1 MLKFIVRIGRIKMEK
16 VKVTYLGKSYL
27 YPRDITLE
35 DISKDFQKNY
45 LETIIMAEVNG
56 RPCELNYK
64 VTDDVTVDFFD
75 LTSPTGNRVY
85 ESGLIFVLEKACLN
99 MLNSEI
105 EVKYSIDK
113 GIYIKTYKKITKED
127 LDKVSREMKE
137 IVKRNL
143 PIQKNLVNRLE
154 AIDYYKSTKSYDKV
168 NVLKYS
174 VNTNVNLYRLMD
186 IYNYFFSY
194 LPVSTG
200 ALKEFKLTYIDQ
212 NSFVLRYPN
221 IYYLNKIP
229 VYKHHD
235 KLFNEFKKYD
245 EWSEKLGIEN
255 VSSLN
260 NKVTK
265 GNVDDIV
272 LLSENIQNNSLF
284 KISETIYNNKKLKL
298 ILLAGPSSSGKTT
311 TSKKLELFLK
321 GFGLNPIAISIDN
334 YFVDRDKT
342 PILPDGS
349 YDFESLNSINVELF
363 NRNLK
368 DLLDGKEV
376 TLPVYNFITGKS
388 ELSDESIKLGE
399 KEILIVEGLH
409 ALNEELTY
417 SIDKK
422 NKYKIYLCPLTVL
435 SLDNHNRIRTTDNRL
450 LRRIVR
456 DNRTRGYSAS
466 DTLSTWGKVREGE
479 EKYVFPFQDE
489 ADVIF
494 NTSLIYELGVLKTYA
509 EPLLYS
515 VEENDPM
522 YKEAVRLLNLLKNI
536 LPISNDYIP
545 VDSIVREFIG
555 GGYFKL

>member
-1 MLKFIVRIGRIKMEK
+1 MEK

-113 GIYIKTYKKITKED
+113 GIYIKTHKKITKED

-154 AIDYYKSTKSYDKV
+154 AIEYYKSTKSYDKV

-342 PILPDGS
+342 PRLPDGS
-349 YDFESLNSINVELF
+349 YDFESLNAINVELF

-515 VEENDPM
+515 VEESDPM

>member
-1 MLKFIVRIGRIKMEK
+1 MEK

-45 LETIIMAEVNG
+45 SETIIMAEVNG

-137 IVKRNL
+137 IVKRDL

-154 AIDYYKSTKSYDKV
+154 AIDYYKSTKNYDKV

-260 NKVTK
+260 SRVTK
-265 GNVDDIV
+265 GNVDDLV

-342 PILPDGS
+342 PRLPDGS
-349 YDFESLNSINVELF
+349 YDFESLNAINVELF

-466 DTLSTWGKVREGE
+466 DTLSSWGKVREGE

-515 VEENDPM
+515 VEESDPM

>member
-1 MLKFIVRIGRIKMEK
+1 MEK

-154 AIDYYKSTKSYDKV
+154 AIEYYKSTKSYDKV

-284 KISETIYNNKKLKL
+284 KIAETIYNNKKLKL

>member
-1 MLKFIVRIGRIKMEK
+1 MEK
-16 VKVTYLGKSYL
+16 VKVTYLGKSYM
-27 YPRDITLE
+27 YPKDITLE
-35 DISKDFQKNY
+35 DISKDFQDNY
-45 LETIIMAEVNG
+45 SETIIMAEVNG
-56 RPCELNYK
+56 RPYELNYK

-154 AIDYYKSTKSYDKV
+154 AIEYYKSTKSYDKV

-284 KISETIYNNKKLKL
+284 KIAETIYNNKKLKL

-342 PILPDGS
+342 PRLPDGS

-363 NRNLK
+363 NKNLK

-417 SIDKK
+417 SIDRK

-450 LRRIVR
+450 LRRIIR

-515 VEENDPM
+515 VEESDPM

>member
-1 MLKFIVRIGRIKMEK
+1 MEK

-137 IVKRNL
+137 IVKRDL

-154 AIDYYKSTKSYDKV
+154 AIEYYKSTKSYDKV

-260 NKVTK
+260 SRVTK

-284 KISETIYNNKKLKL
+284 KIAETIYNNKKLKL

-342 PILPDGS
+342 PRLPDGS

-363 NRNLK
+363 NKNLK

-466 DTLSTWGKVREGE
+466 DTLSSWGKVREGE

>member
-1 MLKFIVRIGRIKMEK
+1 MEK
-16 VKVTYLGKSYL
+16 VKVTYLGKSYM
-27 YPRDITLE
+27 YPKDITLE
-35 DISKDFQKNY
+35 DISKDFQENY
-45 LETIIMAEVNG
+45 SETIIMAEVNG
-56 RPCELNYK
+56 RPYELNYK

-137 IVKRNL
+137 IVKRDL

-154 AIDYYKSTKSYDKV
+154 AIEYYKSTKSYDKV

-212 NSFVLRYPN
+212 NSFILRYPN

-260 NKVTK
+260 SRVTK

-284 KISETIYNNKKLKL
+284 RIAETIYNNKKLKL

-342 PILPDGS
+342 PRLPDGS

-363 NRNLK
+363 NKNLK

-466 DTLSTWGKVREGE
+466 DTLSSWGKVREGE

-515 VEENDPM
+515 VEESDPM

>member
-1 MLKFIVRIGRIKMEK
+1 MEK
-16 VKVTYLGKSYL
+16 VKVTYLGKSYM
-27 YPRDITLE
+27 YPKDITLE
-35 DISKDFQKNY
+35 DISKDFQENY
-45 LETIIMAEVNG
+45 SETIIMAEVNG
-56 RPCELNYK
+56 RPYELNYK

-113 GIYIKTYKKITKED
+113 GIYIKTCKKITKED

-137 IVKRNL
+137 IVKRDL

-154 AIDYYKSTKSYDKV
+154 AIEYYKSTKSYDKV

-260 NKVTK
+260 SRVTK
-265 GNVDDIV
+265 GNVDDLV

-284 KISETIYNNKKLKL
+284 KIAETIYNNKKLKL

-342 PILPDGS
+342 PRLPDGS
-349 YDFESLNSINVELF
+349 YDFESLNAINVELF

-466 DTLSTWGKVREGE
+466 DTLSTWSKVREGE

>member
-1 MLKFIVRIGRIKMEK
+1 MEK
-16 VKVTYLGKSYL
+16 VKVTYLGKSYM
-27 YPRDITLE
+27 YPKDITLE
-35 DISKDFQKNY
+35 DISKDFQENY
-45 LETIIMAEVNG
+45 SETIIMAEVNG
-56 RPCELNYK
+56 RPYELNYK

-154 AIDYYKSTKSYDKV
+154 AIEYYKSTKSYDKV

-212 NSFVLRYPN
+212 NSFILRYPN

-284 KISETIYNNKKLKL
+284 KIAETIYNNKKLKL

-342 PILPDGS
+342 PRLPDGS

-363 NRNLK
+363 NKNLK

-388 ELSDESIKLGE
+388 ELLDESIKLGE

-417 SIDKK
+417 SIDRK

-466 DTLSTWGKVREGE
+466 DTLSTWSKVREGE

>member
-1 MLKFIVRIGRIKMEK
+1 MEK
-16 VKVTYLGKSYL
+16 VKVTYLGKSYM
-27 YPRDITLE
+27 YPKDITLE
-35 DISKDFQKNY
+35 DISKDFQENY
-45 LETIIMAEVNG
+45 SETIIMAEVNG
-56 RPCELNYK
+56 RPYELNYK

-113 GIYIKTYKKITKED
+113 GIYIKTHKKITKED

-154 AIDYYKSTKSYDKV
+154 AIEYYKSTKSYDKV

-284 KISETIYNNKKLKL
+284 KIAETIYNNKKLKL

-342 PILPDGS
+342 PRLPDGS

-363 NRNLK
+363 NKNLK

-388 ELSDESIKLGE
+388 ELLDESIKLGE

-417 SIDKK
+417 SIDRK

-466 DTLSTWGKVREGE
+466 DTLSTWSKVREGE

>member
-1 MLKFIVRIGRIKMEK
+1 MEK

-154 AIDYYKSTKSYDKV
+154 AIDYYKSTKNYDKV

-342 PILPDGS
+342 PRLPDGS

-515 VEENDPM
+515 VEESDPM

>member
-1 MLKFIVRIGRIKMEK
+1 MEK
-16 VKVTYLGKSYL
+16 VKVTYLGKSYM
-27 YPRDITLE
+27 YPKDITLE
-35 DISKDFQKNY
+35 DISKDFQDNY
-45 LETIIMAEVNG
+45 SETIIMAEVNG
-56 RPCELNYK
+56 RPYELNYK

-113 GIYIKTYKKITKED
+113 GIYIKTHKKITKED

-154 AIDYYKSTKSYDKV
+154 AIEYYKSTKSYDKV

-265 GNVDDIV
+265 GSVDDIV

-334 YFVDRDKT
+334 YFLDRDKT
-342 PILPDGS
+342 PRLPDGS

-363 NRNLK
+363 NKNLK

-417 SIDKK
+417 SIDRK

-450 LRRIVR
+450 LRRIIR

-515 VEENDPM
+515 VEESDPM

>member
-1 MLKFIVRIGRIKMEK
+1 MEK
-16 VKVTYLGKSYL
+16 VKVTYLGKSYM
-27 YPRDITLE
+27 YPKDITLE
-35 DISKDFQKNY
+35 DISKDFQDNY
-45 LETIIMAEVNG
+45 SETIIMAEVNG
-56 RPCELNYK
+56 RPYELNYK

-113 GIYIKTYKKITKED
+113 GIYIKTHKKITKED

-137 IVKRNL
+137 IVKRDL
-143 PIQKNLVNRLE
+143 PIEKNLVNRLE
-154 AIDYYKSTKSYDKV
+154 AIDYYKSTKNYDKV

-255 VSSLN
+255 VSLLN

-342 PILPDGS
+342 PRLPDGS

-515 VEENDPM
+515 VEESDPM

>member
-1 MLKFIVRIGRIKMEK
+1 
-16 VKVTYLGKSYL
+16 
-27 YPRDITLE
+27 
-35 DISKDFQKNY
+35 
-45 LETIIMAEVNG
+45 
-56 RPCELNYK
+56 
-64 VTDDVTVDFFD
+64 
-75 LTSPTGNRVY
+75 
-85 ESGLIFVLEKACLN
+85 

-154 AIDYYKSTKSYDKV
+154 AIEYYKSTKSYDKV

-235 KLFNEFKKYD
+235 NFFNEFKKYD

-284 KISETIYNNKKLKL
+284 KIAETIYNNKKLKL

-342 PILPDGS
+342 PRLPDGS

-363 NRNLK
+363 NKNLK

-417 SIDKK
+417 SIDRK

-466 DTLSTWGKVREGE
+466 DTLSSWGKVREGE

>member
-1 MLKFIVRIGRIKMEK
+1 MEK
-16 VKVTYLGKSYL
+16 VKVTYLGKSYM
-27 YPRDITLE
+27 YPKDITLE
-35 DISKDFQKNY
+35 DISKDFQENY
-45 LETIIMAEVNG
+45 SETIIMAEVNG
-56 RPCELNYK
+56 RPYELNYK

-99 MLNSEI
+99 MFNSEI

-137 IVKRNL
+137 IVKRDL

-154 AIDYYKSTKSYDKV
+154 AIEYYKSTKSYDKV

-260 NKVTK
+260 SRVTK

-284 KISETIYNNKKLKL
+284 RIAETIYNNKKLKL

-342 PILPDGS
+342 PRLPDGS

-363 NRNLK
+363 NKNLK

-466 DTLSTWGKVREGE
+466 DTLSSWGKVREGE

-515 VEENDPM
+515 VEESDPM

>member
-1 MLKFIVRIGRIKMEK
+1 MEK
-16 VKVTYLGKSYL
+16 VKVTYLGKSYM
-27 YPRDITLE
+27 YPKDITLE
-35 DISKDFQKNY
+35 DISKDFQENY
-45 LETIIMAEVNG
+45 SETIIMAEVNG
-56 RPCELNYK
+56 RPYELNYK

-113 GIYIKTYKKITKED
+113 GIYIKTHKKITKED

-154 AIDYYKSTKSYDKV
+154 AIEYYKSTKSYDKV

-265 GNVDDIV
+265 GSVDDIV

-284 KISETIYNNKKLKL
+284 KIAETIYNNKKLKL

-334 YFVDRDKT
+334 YFLDRDKT
-342 PILPDGS
+342 PRLPDGS

-363 NRNLK
+363 NKNLK

-466 DTLSTWGKVREGE
+466 DTLSSWGKVREGE

>member
-1 MLKFIVRIGRIKMEK
+1 MEK

-154 AIDYYKSTKSYDKV
+154 AIDYYKSTKNYDKV

-342 PILPDGS
+342 PRLPDGS

-363 NRNLK
+363 NKNLK

>member
-1 MLKFIVRIGRIKMEK
+1 MEK
-16 VKVTYLGKSYL
+16 VKVTYLGKSYM
-27 YPRDITLE
+27 YPKDITLE
-35 DISKDFQKNY
+35 DISKDFQENY
-45 LETIIMAEVNG
+45 SETMIMAEVNG
-56 RPCELNYK
+56 RPYELNYK

-113 GIYIKTYKKITKED
+113 GIYIKTHKKITKED

-154 AIDYYKSTKSYDKV
+154 AIEYYKSTKSYDKV

-265 GNVDDIV
+265 GSVDDIV

-284 KISETIYNNKKLKL
+284 KIAETIYNNKKLKL

-334 YFVDRDKT
+334 YFLDRDKT
-342 PILPDGS
+342 PRLPDGS

-363 NRNLK
+363 NKNLK

-450 LRRIVR
+450 LRRIIR

-515 VEENDPM
+515 VEESDPM

>member
-1 MLKFIVRIGRIKMEK
+1 MEK
-16 VKVTYLGKSYL
+16 VKVTYLGKSYM
-27 YPRDITLE
+27 YPKDITLE
-35 DISKDFQKNY
+35 DISKDFQENY
-45 LETIIMAEVNG
+45 SETIIMAEVNG
-56 RPCELNYK
+56 RPYELNYK

-75 LTSPTGNRVY
+75 LTSSTGNRVY

-154 AIDYYKSTKSYDKV
+154 AIEYYKSTKSYDKV

-284 KISETIYNNKKLKL
+284 KIAETIYNNKKLKL

-342 PILPDGS
+342 PRLPDGS
-349 YDFESLNSINVELF
+349 YDFESLNAINVELF

-466 DTLSTWGKVREGE
+466 DTLSTWSKVREGE

-545 VDSIVREFIG
+545 VDSIVREFVG

>member
-1 MLKFIVRIGRIKMEK
+1 MEK
-16 VKVTYLGKSYL
+16 VKVTYLGKSYM
-27 YPRDITLE
+27 YPKDITLE
-35 DISKDFQKNY
+35 DISKDFQDNY
-45 LETIIMAEVNG
+45 SETIIMAEVNG
-56 RPCELNYK
+56 RPYELNYK

-113 GIYIKTYKKITKED
+113 GIYIKTHKKITKED

-154 AIDYYKSTKSYDKV
+154 AIEYYKSTKSYDKV

-265 GNVDDIV
+265 GSVDDIV

-284 KISETIYNNKKLKL
+284 KIAETIYNNKKLKL

-334 YFVDRDKT
+334 YFLDRDKT
-342 PILPDGS
+342 PRLPDGS

-363 NRNLK
+363 NKNLK

-417 SIDKK
+417 SIDRK

-466 DTLSTWGKVREGE
+466 DTLSTWSKVREGE

>member
-1 MLKFIVRIGRIKMEK
+1 MEK
-16 VKVTYLGKSYL
+16 VKVTYLGKSYM
-27 YPRDITLE
+27 YPKDITLE
-35 DISKDFQKNY
+35 DISKDFQDNY
-45 LETIIMAEVNG
+45 SETIIMAEVNG
-56 RPCELNYK
+56 RPYELNYK

-113 GIYIKTYKKITKED
+113 GIYIKTHKKITKED

-154 AIDYYKSTKSYDKV
+154 AIEYYKSTKSYDKV

-265 GNVDDIV
+265 GSVDDIV

-284 KISETIYNNKKLKL
+284 KIAETIYNNKKLKL

-334 YFVDRDKT
+334 YFLDRDKT
-342 PILPDGS
+342 PRLPDGS

-363 NRNLK
+363 NKNLK

-417 SIDKK
+417 SIDRK

-450 LRRIVR
+450 LRRIIR

-515 VEENDPM
+515 VEESDPM

>member
-1 MLKFIVRIGRIKMEK
+1 MEK
-16 VKVTYLGKSYL
+16 VKVTYLGKSYM
-27 YPRDITLE
+27 YPKDITLE
-35 DISKDFQKNY
+35 DISKDFQENY
-45 LETIIMAEVNG
+45 SETIIMAEVNG
-56 RPCELNYK
+56 RPYELNYK

-113 GIYIKTYKKITKED
+113 GIYIKTCKKITKED

-137 IVKRNL
+137 IVKRDL

-154 AIDYYKSTKSYDKV
+154 AIEYYKSTKSYDKV

-260 NKVTK
+260 SRVTK

-284 KISETIYNNKKLKL
+284 KIAETIYNNKKLKL
-298 ILLAGPSSSGKTT
+298 ILLAGPSRSGKTT

-342 PILPDGS
+342 PRLPDGS

-363 NRNLK
+363 NKNLK

-466 DTLSTWGKVREGE
+466 DTLSSWGKVREGE

-515 VEENDPM
+515 VEESDPM

>member
-1 MLKFIVRIGRIKMEK
+1 MEK
-16 VKVTYLGKSYL
+16 VKVTYLGKSYM
-27 YPRDITLE
+27 YPKDITLE
-35 DISKDFQKNY
+35 DISKDFQDNY
-45 LETIIMAEVNG
+45 SETIIMAEVNG
-56 RPCELNYK
+56 RPYELNYK

-154 AIDYYKSTKSYDKV
+154 AIEYYKSTKSYDKV

-284 KISETIYNNKKLKL
+284 KIAETIYNNKKLKL

-363 NRNLK
+363 NKNLK

-417 SIDKK
+417 SIDRK

-466 DTLSTWGKVREGE
+466 DTLSTWSKVREGE

>member
-1 MLKFIVRIGRIKMEK
+1 MEK
-16 VKVTYLGKSYL
+16 VKVMYLGKSYL

-45 LETIIMAEVNG
+45 SETIIMAEVNG

-137 IVKRNL
+137 IVKRDL

-154 AIDYYKSTKSYDKV
+154 AIDYYKSTKNYDKV

-265 GNVDDIV
+265 GSVDDIV

-284 KISETIYNNKKLKL
+284 KIAETIYNNKKLKL

-342 PILPDGS
+342 PRLPDGS
-349 YDFESLNSINVELF
+349 YDFESLNAINVELF

-466 DTLSTWGKVREGE
+466 DTLSSWGKVREGE

-515 VEENDPM
+515 VEESDPM

>member
-1 MLKFIVRIGRIKMEK
+1 MEK
-16 VKVTYLGKSYL
+16 VKVTYLGKSYM
-27 YPRDITLE
+27 YPKDITLE
-35 DISKDFQKNY
+35 DISKDFQDNY
-45 LETIIMAEVNG
+45 SETIIMAEVNG
-56 RPCELNYK
+56 RPYELNYK

-75 LTSPTGNRVY
+75 LTSSTGNRVY

-154 AIDYYKSTKSYDKV
+154 AIEYYKSTKSYDKV

-284 KISETIYNNKKLKL
+284 KIAETIYNNKKLKL

-342 PILPDGS
+342 PRLPDGS

-363 NRNLK
+363 NKNLK

-417 SIDKK
+417 SIDRK

-466 DTLSTWGKVREGE
+466 DTLSSWGKVREGE

-515 VEENDPM
+515 VEESDPM

>member
-1 MLKFIVRIGRIKMEK
+1 MEK

-137 IVKRNL
+137 IVKRDL

-154 AIDYYKSTKSYDKV
+154 AIDYYKSTKNYDKV

-334 YFVDRDKT
+334 YFLDRDKT

-363 NRNLK
+363 NKNLK

>member
-1 MLKFIVRIGRIKMEK
+1 MEK
-16 VKVTYLGKSYL
+16 VKVTYLGKSYM
-27 YPRDITLE
+27 YPKDITLE
-35 DISKDFQKNY
+35 DISKDFQENY
-45 LETIIMAEVNG
+45 SETIIMAEVNG
-56 RPCELNYK
+56 RPYELNYK

-113 GIYIKTYKKITKED
+113 GIYIKTCKKITKED

-137 IVKRNL
+137 IVKRDL

-154 AIDYYKSTKSYDKV
+154 AIEYYKSTKSYDKV

-260 NKVTK
+260 SRVTK
-265 GNVDDIV
+265 GNADDIV

-284 KISETIYNNKKLKL
+284 KIAETIYNNKKLKL

-342 PILPDGS
+342 PRLPDGS

-363 NRNLK
+363 NKNLK

-466 DTLSTWGKVREGE
+466 DTLSSWGKVREGE

-515 VEENDPM
+515 VEESDPM

>member
-1 MLKFIVRIGRIKMEK
+1 MEK

-154 AIDYYKSTKSYDKV
+154 AIEYYKSTKSYDKV

-417 SIDKK
+417 SIDRK

-466 DTLSTWGKVREGE
+466 DTLSSWGKVREGE

-515 VEENDPM
+515 VEESDPM

>member
-1 MLKFIVRIGRIKMEK
+1 MEK
-16 VKVTYLGKSYL
+16 VKVTYLGKSYM
-27 YPRDITLE
+27 YPKDITLE
-35 DISKDFQKNY
+35 DISKDFQENY
-45 LETIIMAEVNG
+45 SETIIMAEVNG
-56 RPCELNYK
+56 RPYELNYK

-113 GIYIKTYKKITKED
+113 GIYIKTHKKITKED

-154 AIDYYKSTKSYDKV
+154 AIDYYKSTKNYDKV

-334 YFVDRDKT
+334 YFLDRDKT
-342 PILPDGS
+342 PRLPDGS

>member
-1 MLKFIVRIGRIKMEK
+1 MEK
-16 VKVTYLGKSYL
+16 VKVTYLGKSYM
-27 YPRDITLE
+27 YPKDITLE
-35 DISKDFQKNY
+35 DISKDFQDNY
-45 LETIIMAEVNG
+45 SETIIMAEVNG
-56 RPCELNYK
+56 RPYELNYK

-154 AIDYYKSTKSYDKV
+154 AIEYYKSTKSYDKV

-417 SIDKK
+417 SIDRK

-515 VEENDPM
+515 VEESDPM

>member
-1 MLKFIVRIGRIKMEK
+1 MEK
-16 VKVTYLGKSYL
+16 VKVTYLGKSYM
-27 YPRDITLE
+27 YPKDITLE
-35 DISKDFQKNY
+35 DISKDFQENY
-45 LETIIMAEVNG
+45 SETIIMAEVNG
-56 RPCELNYK
+56 RPYELNYK

-113 GIYIKTYKKITKED
+113 GIYIKTHKKITKED

-154 AIDYYKSTKSYDKV
+154 AIEYYKSTKSYDKV

-265 GNVDDIV
+265 GSVDDIV

-334 YFVDRDKT
+334 YFLDRDKT
-342 PILPDGS
+342 PRLPDGS

-363 NRNLK
+363 NKNLK

-466 DTLSTWGKVREGE
+466 DTLSTWSKVREGE

-515 VEENDPM
+515 VEESDPM

>member
-1 MLKFIVRIGRIKMEK
+1 MEK

-137 IVKRNL
+137 IVKRDL

-154 AIDYYKSTKSYDKV
+154 AIDYYKSTKNYDKV

-235 KLFNEFKKYD
+235 KLFIEFKKYD

-334 YFVDRDKT
+334 YFLDRDKT

-363 NRNLK
+363 NKNLK

-417 SIDKK
+417 SIDRK

>member
-1 MLKFIVRIGRIKMEK
+1 MEK

-35 DISKDFQKNY
+35 DISKDFQENY
-45 LETIIMAEVNG
+45 SETIIMAEVNG
-56 RPCELNYK
+56 RPYELNYK
-64 VTDDVTVDFFD
+64 VTEDVTVDFFD

-154 AIDYYKSTKSYDKV
+154 AIEYYKSTKSYDKV

-284 KISETIYNNKKLKL
+284 KIAETIYNNKKLKL

-342 PILPDGS
+342 PRLPDGS

-363 NRNLK
+363 NKNLK

-417 SIDKK
+417 SIDRK

-466 DTLSTWGKVREGE
+466 DTLSTWSKVREGE

-515 VEENDPM
+515 VEESDPM

>member
-1 MLKFIVRIGRIKMEK
+1 MEK
-16 VKVTYLGKSYL
+16 VKVTYLGKSYM
-27 YPRDITLE
+27 YPKDITLE
-35 DISKDFQKNY
+35 DISKDFQDNY
-45 LETIIMAEVNG
+45 SETIIMAEVNG
-56 RPCELNYK
+56 RPYELNYK

-137 IVKRNL
+137 IVKRDL

-154 AIDYYKSTKSYDKV
+154 AIEYYKSTKSYDKV

-194 LPVSTG
+194 LPISTG

-260 NKVTK
+260 SRVTK

-284 KISETIYNNKKLKL
+284 KIAETIYNNKKLKL

-342 PILPDGS
+342 PRLPDGS

-363 NRNLK
+363 NKNLK

-466 DTLSTWGKVREGE
+466 DTLSSWGKVREGE

-515 VEENDPM
+515 VEESDPM

>member
-1 MLKFIVRIGRIKMEK
+1 MEK
-16 VKVTYLGKSYL
+16 VKVTYLGKSYM
-27 YPRDITLE
+27 YPKDITLE
-35 DISKDFQKNY
+35 DISKDFQDNY
-45 LETIIMAEVNG
+45 SETIIMAEVNG
-56 RPCELNYK
+56 RPYELNYK

-113 GIYIKTYKKITKED
+113 GIYIKTHKKITKED

-154 AIDYYKSTKSYDKV
+154 AIEYYKSTKSYDKV

-265 GNVDDIV
+265 GSVDDIV

-284 KISETIYNNKKLKL
+284 KIAETIYNNKKLKL

-342 PILPDGS
+342 PRLPDGS

-363 NRNLK
+363 NKNLK

-515 VEENDPM
+515 VEESDPM

>member
-1 MLKFIVRIGRIKMEK
+1 MEK
-16 VKVTYLGKSYL
+16 VKVTYLGKSYM
-27 YPRDITLE
+27 YPKDITLE
-35 DISKDFQKNY
+35 DISKDFQDNY
-45 LETIIMAEVNG
+45 SETIIMAEVNG
-56 RPCELNYK
+56 RPYELNYK

-113 GIYIKTYKKITKED
+113 GIYIKTHKKITKED

-154 AIDYYKSTKSYDKV
+154 AIEYYKSTKSYDKV

-245 EWSEKLGIEN
+245 EWCEKLGIEN

-284 KISETIYNNKKLKL
+284 KIAETIYNNKKLKL

-342 PILPDGS
+342 PRLSDGS

-363 NRNLK
+363 NKNLK
-368 DLLDGKEV
+368 DLLEGKEV

-515 VEENDPM
+515 VEESDPM

>member
-1 MLKFIVRIGRIKMEK
+1 MEK
-16 VKVTYLGKSYL
+16 VKVTYLGKSYM
-27 YPRDITLE
+27 YPKDITLE
-35 DISKDFQKNY
+35 DISKDFQENY
-45 LETIIMAEVNG
+45 SETIIMAEVNG
-56 RPCELNYK
+56 RPYELNYK

-127 LDKVSREMKE
+127 LDKVSREIKE

-154 AIDYYKSTKSYDKV
+154 AIEYYKSTKSYDKV

-284 KISETIYNNKKLKL
+284 KIAETIYNNKKLKL

-342 PILPDGS
+342 PRLPDGS

-363 NRNLK
+363 NKNLK

-388 ELSDESIKLGE
+388 ELLDESIKLGE

-417 SIDKK
+417 SIDRK

-466 DTLSTWGKVREGE
+466 DTLSTWSKVREGE

>member
-1 MLKFIVRIGRIKMEK
+1 MEK
-16 VKVTYLGKSYL
+16 VKVTYLGKSYM
-27 YPRDITLE
+27 YPKDITLE
-35 DISKDFQKNY
+35 DISKDFQENY
-45 LETIIMAEVNG
+45 SETIIMAEVNG
-56 RPCELNYK
+56 RPYELNYK

-137 IVKRNL
+137 IVKRDL

-154 AIDYYKSTKSYDKV
+154 AIEYYKSTKSYDKV

-260 NKVTK
+260 SRVTK

-284 KISETIYNNKKLKL
+284 RIAETIYNNKKLKL
-298 ILLAGPSSSGKTT
+298 ILLAVPSSSGKTT

-342 PILPDGS
+342 PRLPDGS

-363 NRNLK
+363 NKNLK
-368 DLLDGKEV
+368 YNEEEAKKKSVSEISSTLHSLYYSDPDNYYDLMLPIIKEYYKNMLFKSKYYKV
-376 TLPVYNFITGKS
+376 DNTNDELLNKIEKWDLEYLMAEIGENFTFQ
-388 ELSDESIKLGE
+388 
-399 KEILIVEGLH
+399 EILIL
-409 ALNEELTY
+409 ELY
-417 SIDKK
+417 DSIYNYTDTFKSEANSNYINNCK
-422 NKYKIYLCPLTVL
+422 PKI
-435 SLDNHNRIRTTDNRL
+435 
-450 LRRIVR
+450 
-456 DNRTRGYSAS
+456 
-466 DTLSTWGKVREGE
+466 KQ
-479 EKYVFPFQDE
+479 K
-489 ADVIF
+489 
-494 NTSLIYELGVLKTYA
+494 
-509 EPLLYS
+509 
-515 VEENDPM
+515 
-522 YKEAVRLLNLLKNI
+522 LKNVGGT
-536 LPISNDYIP
+536 STY
-545 VDSIVREFIG
+545 EF
-555 GGYFKL
+555 

>member
-1 MLKFIVRIGRIKMEK
+1 MEK
-16 VKVTYLGKSYL
+16 VKVTYLGKSYM
-27 YPRDITLE
+27 YPKDITLE
-35 DISKDFQKNY
+35 DISKDFQENY
-45 LETIIMAEVNG
+45 SETIIMAEVNG
-56 RPCELNYK
+56 RPYELNYK

-113 GIYIKTYKKITKED
+113 GIYIKTYKKITKEY

-154 AIDYYKSTKSYDKV
+154 AIEYYKSTKSYDKV

-284 KISETIYNNKKLKL
+284 KIAETIYNNKKLKL

-342 PILPDGS
+342 PRLPDGS

-363 NRNLK
+363 NKNLK

-417 SIDKK
+417 SIDRK

-466 DTLSTWGKVREGE
+466 DTLSTWSKVREGE

>member
-1 MLKFIVRIGRIKMEK
+1 MEK
-16 VKVTYLGKSYL
+16 VKVTYLGKSYM
-27 YPRDITLE
+27 YPKDITLE
-35 DISKDFQKNY
+35 DISKDFQENY
-45 LETIIMAEVNG
+45 SETIIMAEVNG
-56 RPCELNYK
+56 RPYELNYK

-154 AIDYYKSTKSYDKV
+154 AIEYYKSTKSYDKV

-265 GNVDDIV
+265 GSVDDIV

-284 KISETIYNNKKLKL
+284 KIAETIYNNKKLKL

-342 PILPDGS
+342 PRLPDGS

-363 NRNLK
+363 NKNLK

-466 DTLSTWGKVREGE
+466 DTLSTWSKVREGE

-515 VEENDPM
+515 VEESDPM

>member
-1 MLKFIVRIGRIKMEK
+1 MEK
-16 VKVTYLGKSYL
+16 VKVTYLGKSYM
-27 YPRDITLE
+27 YPKDITLE
-35 DISKDFQKNY
+35 DISKDFKENY
-45 LETIIMAEVNG
+45 SETIIMAEVNG
-56 RPCELNYK
+56 RPYELNYK

-154 AIDYYKSTKSYDKV
+154 AIEYYKSTKSYDKV

-284 KISETIYNNKKLKL
+284 KIAETIYNNKKLKL

-342 PILPDGS
+342 PRLPDGS

-363 NRNLK
+363 NKNLK

-417 SIDKK
+417 SIDRK

-466 DTLSTWGKVREGE
+466 DTLSTWSKVREGE